1 MNFIV
6 KNKGAIHAIMALSEI
21 LDVIVAIIINLVTQ
35 AEFSLFSLHN
45 LVLCGILFLLVAVHI
60 ICSII
65 QHNASLQTRNKKL
78 LKAFQD
84 HGGYDTAA
92 EEVIG
97 CLKRGDFR
105 TVKNLRKMLDLI
117 ER

>member
-6 KNKGAIHAIMALSEI
+6 KNKGAVHAIMALSYI
-21 LDVIVAIIINLVTQ
+21 LDILVAIIINLLTQ
-35 AEFSLFSLHN
+35 EKFSIFSLHN
-45 LVLCGILFLLVAVHI
+45 LVSCGILVLLVVAHI

-78 LKAFQD
+78 LKAFQE
-84 HGGYDTAA
+84 HGGYDAAA
-92 EEVIG
+92 EEAID

-105 TVKNLRKMLDLI
+105 TMKNLRKVLDVI